1 MKITK
6 KKIINISLIMLMV
19 ISFSIF
25 AVYEIKNK
33 GKVEKAQL
41 QQESTVPQEVL
52 DAQGDDEK
60 ELDSI
65 LKYYNDNLK
74 KELFEKFLV
83 KNIGENIRY
92 SDVSKSSGEYTVND
106 KGEKIYDNPSYKYYP
121 LIRVDKVDFMDEF
134 KGETIEDEEM
144 TCIRLSVTVTNDSDK
159 DAIYVIY
166 YMPVG
171 IIKDNYTYSE
181 QSTEKNH
188 YRDFKDKDEYIFY
201 KAYYDENN
209 NLIGAFPYEETP
221 DEVPG
226 PKFLLA
232 ANSSKTY
239 YEYYKIPK
247 EWIDTGKL
255 AYGDDGLTRERMN
268 GSVDYC
274 TRSFRIML
282 FPDAE

>member
-74 KELFEKFLV
+74 KEKFFV

-92 SDVSKSSGEYTVND
+92 SDVSKSSGGYTVND

-282 FPDAE
+282 FPDVE

>member
-1 MKITK
+1 M
-6 KKIINISLIMLMV
+6 
-19 ISFSIF
+19 
-25 AVYEIKNK
+25 
-33 GKVEKAQL
+33 
-41 QQESTVPQEVL
+41 
-52 DAQGDDEK
+52 
-60 ELDSI
+60 
-65 LKYYNDNLK
+65 
-74 KELFEKFLV
+74 
-83 KNIGENIRY
+83 
-92 SDVSKSSGEYTVND
+92 
-106 KGEKIYDNPSYKYYP
+106 
-121 LIRVDKVDFMDEF
+121 DKVDFMDEF

-188 YRDFKDKDEYIFY
+188 YRDFKDKDDYIFY

-247 EWIDTGKL
+247 EWIETGKL

>member
-74 KELFEKFLV
+74 KELFEKFFV

-239 YEYYKIPK
+239 YEYYKMPK
-247 EWIDTGKL
+247 EWIDTGKR

>member
-1 MKITK
+1 M
-6 KKIINISLIMLMV
+6 
-19 ISFSIF
+19 SFSIF

-74 KELFEKFLV
+74 KELFEKFFV

-92 SDVSKSSGEYTVND
+92 SDVSKSSGGYTVND

-188 YRDFKDKDEYIFY
+188 YRDFKDKDDYIFY
-201 KAYYDENN
+201 KAYYDESNN
-209 NLIGAFPYEETP
+209 FIGMFPYEETQ

-247 EWIDTGKL
+247 EWIETGKL

-268 GSVDYC
+268 GSVNYL